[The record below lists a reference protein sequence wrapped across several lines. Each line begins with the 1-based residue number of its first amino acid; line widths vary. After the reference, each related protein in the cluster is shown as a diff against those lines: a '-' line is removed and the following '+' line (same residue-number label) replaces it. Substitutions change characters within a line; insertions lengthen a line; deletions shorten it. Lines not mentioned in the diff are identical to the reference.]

1 MSAPAKLQID
11 HVSKEFTIRDPS
23 GRGRGGTRQLL
34 AVDDVDLQITD
45 GEFLVIVGPSGCGKS
60 TLLDMLAGLTSPSAG
75 RILIDGKPISGP
87 GPDRGIVFQQY
98 ALLPWRTARE
108 NVEFGLE
115 AIGTGKRERRE
126 RVREYLNLVGLD
138 DFADSYPH
146 QLSGGMKQRVAIAR
160 SLATDPELLIMDE
173 PFGALDALTREAL
186 QMQLARIW
194 ERTGKTI
201 VFVTHGID
209 EAVYLGERVAVM
221 SARPGAIKAVIE
233 IPLKSGE
240 AVVDARAH
248 PDFGPLSQLVWEQLR
263 DEIASSQG
271 FSAPATATAR
281 STGSGDERVKELEGV
296 GFVA

>member
-11 HVSKEFTIRDPS
+11 HVSKEFSVRDTS
-23 GRGRGGTRQLL
+23 DRGRGASRRLV
-34 AVDDVDLQITD
+34 AIDDVDLQITE

-60 TLLDMLAGLTSPSAG
+60 TLLDMLAGLTLPSGG
-75 RILIDGKPISGP
+75 RILIDGKPIAAP

-115 AIGTGKRERRE
+115 ATGAGKRERRE
-126 RVREYLNLVGLD
+126 RAREYLALVGLD

-186 QMQLARIW
+186 QSQLARIW
-194 ERTGKTI
+194 EQTGKTI

-209 EAVYLGERVAVM
+209 EAVYLGQRVAVM
-221 SARPGAIKAVIE
+221 SARPGRIKAVID
-233 IPLKSGE
+233 IPLKSDE
-240 AVVDARAH
+240 AVADLRAD
-248 PDFGPLSQLVWEQLR
+248 PLFGRLGQLVWQQLR
-263 DEIASSQG
+263 DEVATVQG
-271 FSAPATATAR
+271 FAPPTAPEPSREHTQ
-281 STGSGDERVKELEGV
+281 ELEGV
-296 GFVA
+296 GSVA